1 MKAAVGATR
10 LGRLESDFGHP
21 DASNTTSRWQ
31 NRHRLG
37 FSFEPHH
44 PNSDVTPKPGLR
56 VKPNQLPPQLIFTTI
71 ERIRAPTSASPR
83 ANERSVELVTASLC
97 VRLPWGQQ
105 LPHPGRLSTPFPILV
120 SVTTDS
126 VIYD

>member
-1 MKAAVGATR
+1 MLDG
-10 LGRLESDFGHP
+10 LESDFGHP

-37 FSFEPHH
+37 FSFESHH
-44 PNSDVTPKPGLR
+44 PNSNVTPKPGLR
-56 VKPNQLPPQLIFTTI
+56 VKSNQLPPQLIFTTI
-71 ERIRAPTSASPR
+71 ERIGAPTSASPR

-97 VRLPWGQQ
+97 VRPPWGQQ
-105 LPHPGRLSTPFPILV
+105 LPHPGHLSTPFPILA